1 MMSDFTWTDTD
12 RRAVDVARVLT
23 VDAVQKAGSGHPG
36 SAVSLAGVAYLL
48 YQKIMTIDPLDAAWI
63 GRDRFVLSAGHESV
77 LQYVQLYLAG
87 AGLELGDLEALR
99 TFGSKTPGHP
109 EYGHTQFIECTTG
122 PLGAGFS
129 VAVGMAMAA
138 RRQRGLYDP
147 DATGTSVFD
156 HFVYCIAGD
165 GCLQEGVQAEAASL
179 AGMQRLGNLI
189 VIYDDNDITIEGPTG
204 IAFTED
210 VLARYRAYG
219 WHVQD
224 IDFTPDANGGTY
236 TERLGDVY
244 DAIHTA
250 QQITDAPSLIRVH
263 TVIGWPLPTKAGSE
277 GIHGAPVG
285 TAEITA
291 LKAALGFADE
301 PFAIDADVVAAT
313 RRAVKAK
320 ASLAREAWDERFAAW
335 RTSHA
340 DQAGL
345 LDRALARR
353 LPDDLVLPAFPA
365 GKMSTRKA
373 SGQVI
378 TALAPQLPELWGGSA
393 DLAGSNLTT
402 MEGQPSFLPKGASNA
417 EWTGGPDGRVLH
429 FGIRE
434 HAMGGALNGITLEG
448 LTRVFG
454 GTFFVFSDY
463 MRPAVRLAAL
473 MGLPV
478 VYVWTHDSIGVGE
491 DGPTHQPV
499 EHLASYRAIPGL
511 AMVRPADAN
520 ETAVAWREVLRRTH
534 GPAALVLT
542 RQDVRTVDRSDG
554 AGFASAEGV
563 AKGAYIL
570 RDAPGGAIPQVI
582 LIATGSEVEIALD
595 AQDALAA
602 TGVAARVVSMP
613 CQEWFDE
620 QDEAYRELVLP
631 RSIEARVSVEAG
643 LALGWAKYVGQDG
656 RSVSLEH
663 FGASGAGPLLYQ
675 EYGITADAV
684 VAAARESMAAA

>member
-1 MMSDFTWTDTD
+1 MSDFTWTDTD

-684 VAAARESMAAA
+684 VAAARESMAVA

>member
-1 MMSDFTWTDTD
+1 MSDFTWTDTD